1 MLHQLR
7 LQEKSRDFVVLFL
20 SYQTPKQLLK
30 LVKHMEFKEL
40 WIAKI

>member
-1 MLHQLR
+1 MLHQLL
-7 LQEKSRDFVVLFL
+7 LQEKLRDFVVLLL

-30 LVKHMEFKEL
+30 LVKHMGLKEL